1 LNILEIYPYPFSSVR
16 SHLIPSVGLSVGL
29 GGSTGFN
36 SGSEN
41 AMPWVMGNL
50 TKDQVRD
57 LSAPGRY
64 SDGDGL
70 ILKIG
75 PSGGKSWILRVQV
88 NGRRRDIGLGD
99 SQDFSLRAARA
110 AAADLR
116 KLARAGIDPLEE
128 RKKQIVVIPT
138 FEEAAELVHAE
149 LLKGWKNG
157 KHTDQWLTTLKK
169 YAYPKLGKLRVDQI
183 EGPLIRDVLAE
194 IWLDIPETARR
205 LKQRIGTVLDWSYSK
220 GFRSTEA
227 PMRLISKGLPR
238 QPRKTGHHAAMA
250 HADLP
255 KFLVQLRSKPFN
267 VGRLALEATILTATR
282 SGEVRGARWPEL
294 NEDFTVWTVPA
305 KRMKAGVAH
314 SVPLSPQAAD
324 VFRQAARIRIKDC
337 DLVFPG
343 QISGSPL
350 SDMTLLEILRGME
363 LPVTVHGFRSTFR
376 DWVADET
383 DYPRE
388 VAEAALAHTLEN
400 KVEAAYRRTDFFLKR
415 RKLMNDWA
423 DYCDSAGI
431 TTSRKAR
438 AKQTAKRPPQRRRR
452 EPARL
457 SPTGRKAVSVPG
469 DGR

>member
-1 LNILEIYPYPFSSVR
+1 MLCRAN
-16 SHLIPSVGLSVGL
+16 
-29 GGSTGFN
+29 
-36 SGSEN
+36 
-41 AMPWVMGNL
+41 GNL
-50 TKDQVRD
+50 SKDQVRD

-99 SQDFSLRAARA
+99 SRDLSLRAARA

-128 RKKQIVVIPT
+128 RKKQVVVIPT
-138 FEEAAELVHAE
+138 FAEAAELVHAE

-157 KHTDQWLTTLKK
+157 KHTDQWLTTLKN
-169 YAYPKLGKLRVDQI
+169 YAYPELGKLRVDQI
-183 EGPLIRDVLAE
+183 EGPLLRDVLAE

-220 GFRSTEA
+220 GLRSTEA
-227 PMRLISKGLPR
+227 PMRSISKGLPR
-238 QPRKTGHHAAMA
+238 QPRKAGHHAAMA

-255 KFLVQLRSKPFN
+255 KFLVQLRTKPLN
-267 VGRLALEATILTATR
+267 VGRLALEAAILTATR
-282 SGEVRGARWPEL
+282 SGEVRGARWSEL
-294 NEDFTVWTVPA
+294 NEDFAVWTVPA
-305 KRMKAGVAH
+305 ERMKAGVAH
-314 SVPLSPQAAD
+314 SVPLSPQASD

-343 QISGSPL
+343 QTSGSPL
-350 SDMTLLEILRGME
+350 SDMTLLEILRGMK
-363 LPVTVHGFRSTFR
+363 LPVTVHVFRSTFR

-383 DYPRE
+383 DFPRE

-400 KVEAAYRRTDFFLKR
+400 KVEAAYRPTDIFLKR
-415 RKLMNDWA
+415 RKLMNDSA
-423 DYCDSAGI
+423 EYCGSLG
-431 TTSRKAR
+431 TRVEPHKQRKR
-438 AKQTAKRPPQRRRR
+438 QRGHPSGGGVKP
-452 EPARL
+452 PARTR
-457 SPTGRKAVSVPG
+457 PGGRL
-469 DGR
+469 